1 MRDRNK
7 VGAGALA
14 GVLGLALL
22 ATPNA
27 GDACCPAP
35 RSGQQ
40 VVNADQSV
48 LMIWDA
54 AAGTQHFIR
63 QATFKSR
70 GDDFG
75 FIVPSPS
82 RPELAE
88 ADPAAFA
95 QLAKIT
101 APEVIRRPA
110 PRREGGGCN
119 LACDGA
125 SPKSAPPAAVRVLDQ
140 KVVAGYQATVLEAD
154 TAAAF
159 TDWLKANDFAYSP
172 EVAAW
177 AKPYIDQQWKFTA
190 LKVAPVAPVAPAN
203 APPAGTDP
211 VAARVTAKALRITF
225 ATKTPLFP
233 YREPDPTAQAK
244 SLATNSR
251 LLRVYFVAEAR
262 YAGALGP
269 TAPWSGRTAWAGP
282 VTADDRAKLL
292 ATLKLPDATGPAAF
306 HLTEFEDDWA
316 YRAAPADVTF
326 APSGDQTPVKRE
338 PLVEYVQAP
347 LPPDAATVALGV
359 AVVGAL
365 GLRFARR
372 RV

>member
-88 ADPAAFA
+88 ADPAAFV

-110 PRREGGGCN
+110 PRREGSGCN

-125 SPKSAPPAAVRVLDQ
+125 PAGSAPPAAVRVLDQ

-190 LKVAPVAPVAPAN
+190 LKVAPAN

-262 YAGALGP
+262 YAGSLGS
-269 TAPWSGRTAWAGP
+269 TGLWSGRTAWAGP

>member
-1 MRDRNK
+1 MRDRNR

-54 AAGTQHFIR
+54 ATGTQHFIR
-63 QATFKSR
+63 QASFKSR

-110 PRREGGGCN
+110 PRRPGGGCN
-119 LACDGA
+119 MGCDA
-125 SPKSAPPAAVRVLDQ
+125 APKSAAGAAPPAAVRVLDQ

-159 TDWLKANDFAYSP
+159 TGWLKANDFAYSP

-177 AKPYIDQQWKFTA
+177 AEPYVAQKWKFTA
-190 LKVAPVAPVAPAN
+190 LKVAPAAPVEDT
-203 APPAGTDP
+203 PAGTDP
-211 VAARVTAKALRITF
+211 VAGRVTAKALRMTF

-251 LLRVYFVAEAR
+251 VLRVYFVAEAR
-262 YAGALGP
+262 YAGALGG

-282 VTADDRAKLL
+282 VTAADRAKLL
-292 ATLKLPDATGPAAF
+292 ATLKLPAATGPAAF

-326 APSGDQTPVKRE
+326 APSGDQSPVKRE
-338 PLVEYVQAP
+338 PIVEYVQAP

-365 GLRFARR
+365 GLRLARR

>member
-1 MRDRNK
+1 MRDRNR

-27 GDACCPAP
+27 GDACCAAP

-110 PRREGGGCN
+110 PRRQGGGCN
-119 LACDGA
+119 LACDAG
-125 SPKSAPPAAVRVLDQ
+125 PKSAPGSAPPAAAVRVLDQ

-177 AKPYIDQQWKFTA
+177 AEPYIDEKWKFTA
-190 LKVAPVAPVAPAN
+190 LKVAPVDAK
-203 APPAGTDP
+203 PAGADP
-211 VAARVTAKALRITF
+211 VAGRVTAKALRMTF

-262 YAGALGP
+262 YAGSLGA

-316 YRAAPADVTF
+316 YRSAPADVTF
-326 APSGDQTPVKRE
+326 APSGDQTPIKRD
-338 PLVEYVQAP
+338 PVVEYVQAP

>member
-1 MRDRNK
+1 MRGRNK

-35 RSGQQ
+35 HSGQQ

-101 APEVIRRPA
+101 APEVIRRPT
-110 PRREGGGCN
+110 PRREGGGCG
-119 LACDGA
+119 LGCGGA
-125 SPKSAPPAAVRVLDQ
+125 PSKSAVGSAPPAAVRVLDQ

-177 AKPYIDQQWKFTA
+177 AEPYIDQQWKFTA
-190 LKVAPVAPVAPAN
+190 LKVAPAAPVDAT
-203 APPAGTDP
+203 PAGTEA
-211 VAARVTAKALRITF
+211 VAARV
-225 ATKTPLFP
+225 
-233 YREPDPTAQAK
+233 
-244 SLATNSR
+244 
-251 LLRVYFVAEAR
+251 
-262 YAGALGP
+262 AG
-269 TAPWSGRTAWAGP
+269 SC
-282 VTADDRAKLL
+282 
-292 ATLKLPDATGPAAF
+292 
-306 HLTEFEDDWA
+306 
-316 YRAAPADVTF
+316 
-326 APSGDQTPVKRE
+326 
-338 PLVEYVQAP
+338 
-347 LPPDAATVALGV
+347 
-359 AVVGAL
+359 
-365 GLRFARR
+365 RR
-372 RV
+372 